1 MTMSNRKMFFVTIAV
16 AVLVSAALVYTFENL
31 KYFQV
36 TINYSD
42 GSTEIFSLT
51 PFADGSCPKIQVQKN
66 ITLSRVTINIIK
78 PGMTGAF
85 FIIGFI
91 VAPLTLVSYL
101 LFYRQ
106 NEKPRPEIA
115 PINK

>member
-1 MTMSNRKMFFVTIAV
+1 MFFITLTV

-36 TINYSD
+36 TVNYSD
-42 GSTEIFSLT
+42 GSTETYLLT
-51 PFADGSCPKIQVQKN
+51 PFNDGSCPKIHASFNVT
-66 ITLSRVTINIIK
+66 ISRITINIVK
-78 PGMTGAF
+78 PGVTGAF
-85 FIIGFI
+85 FIIGF
-91 VAPLTLVSYL
+91 VVVPLTLVSYL
-101 LFYRQ
+101 LFYQQ